1 MEVLKKYKN
10 QIRFHLVVNI
20 AFAVLITYASFSHYP
35 LHDIKGYATYFLH
48 FLVLQFTVFGFL
60 YVIALNRVVFALVIP
75 PIFLLLAVAGFFVYF
90 QDIAISH
97 SIIRA
102 TFESKPDIAFELISL
117 PLVIY
122 LIFTFVT
129 IFLLVR
135 WRLKIL
141 NPIKSPL
148 TILAVIAILSFYI
161 LENYKYGILT
171 RRLPY
176 SVEVATSEYFT
187 KNELA
192 LYPIAKTLK
201 SNTDAIKVIFVLG
214 ETVRADHMQLNGYSR
229 NTNPLLSEKSNLIS
243 FPKTYTNKTYT
254 AESLQQLFT
263 NASLNDNFDK
273 PKYSLIDV
281 LNHANVKTNWI
292 GNQTPEISYEIFIN
306 QCQTKQILDP
316 FHSELSFQ
324 KAYDI
329 EMLLPFKKVFQS
341 PYRQFTTLHMM
352 GSHWWYETR
361 YPDAF
366 RKYTPVIKSKNI
378 SSNSQQEMV
387 NSYDNTILYLDYFL
401 DQTIRIAE
409 KDQGENLL
417 IYLSDHGELLGE
429 NNQWLHAQAA
439 ESVSNPAMV
448 IWYSDAFAAKHPE
461 WIVRLN
467 AIKTQKLDLDFLFPS
482 VLELFGVEGI
492 PYDASKNI
500 FR

>member
-10 QIRFHLVVNI
+10 QLRFHFVLNI

-35 LHDIKGYATYFLH
+35 LHDLKGYTTYIAH

-60 YVIALNRVVFALVIP
+60 YIIALNRIVFALLLP
-75 PIFLLLAVAGFFVYF
+75 PIFLLLATAGFFVYF

-97 SIIRA
+97 SIVRA
-102 TFESKPDIAFELISL
+102 TFESKPDIALELISL
-117 PLVIY
+117 PLIIY
-122 LIFTFVT
+122 LVIAFATV
-129 IFLLVR
+129 FLLVK
-135 WRLKIL
+135 WRLKALHAIQ
-141 NPIKSPL
+141 SPL

-176 SVEVATSEYFT
+176 SVEVAMTEYFT

-192 LYPIAKTLK
+192 FYPITKALK
-201 SNTDAIKVIFVLG
+201 SNSDAIKIIFVLG
-214 ETVRADHMQLNGYSR
+214 ETVRADHMQLNGYHR
-229 NTNPLLSEKSNLIS
+229 NTNPLLSVRKNLIS
-243 FPKTYTNKTYT
+243 FPKTYTTKTYT
-254 AESLQQLFT
+254 AESLQQLLT
-263 NASLNDNFDK
+263 NASLTDNFEN
-273 PKYSLIDV
+273 PKYSLIEV
-281 LNHANVKTNWI
+281 LNHANVQTNWI
-292 GNQTPEISYEIFIN
+292 GNQTPEISYEVFIN
-306 QCQTKQILDP
+306 QCKTQKILDP

-324 KAYDI
+324 KAYDT
-329 EMLLPFKKVFQS
+329 EMLHPFKKVFQS
-341 PYRQFTTLHMM
+341 QSRQFTTLHMM

-378 SSNSQQEMV
+378 ASNSQQEMV

-401 DQTIRIAE
+401 DQTIRIME
-409 KDQGENLL
+409 QDQGENVL

-439 ESVSNPAMV
+439 QSVSNPAMLM
-448 IWYSDAFAAKHPE
+448 WYSDAFAAKHPE

-482 VLELFGVEGI
+482 VLGLFGVDGI
-492 PYDASKNI
+492 PLDTSKNI